1 MRIKS
6 SPKRSP
12 HPPPGALLR
21 GRIKHFIK
29 ERGLTVILVTHDQT
43 EANALAD
50 RIAVMED
57 GELQQLDTPEYLR
70 ECPANLF
77 TGSFIGEPPMNLFE
91 ASVSC
96 TEGTVSFALAEGVRL
111 RFPDDMFSPALRDR
125 LSAVEAVT
133 AGVRPHAVH
142 IAGEALR
149 AKVVAN
155 QWLGDQ
161 THIAARFAGG
171 IVVSVMHERID
182 CAPGDTVGITVAADD
197 LHLFET
203 ATGRALSHG
212 GTLA

>member
-77 TGSFIGEPPMNLFE
+77 TGSFIG
-91 ASVSC
+91 S
-96 TEGTVSFALAEGVRL
+96 L
-111 RFPDDMFSPALRDR
+111 R
-125 LSAVEAVT
+125 
-133 AGVRPHAVH
+133 
-142 IAGEALR
+142 
-149 AKVVAN
+149 
-155 QWLGDQ
+155 
-161 THIAARFAGG
+161 
-171 IVVSVMHERID
+171 
-182 CAPGDTVGITVAADD
+182 
-197 LHLFET
+197 
-203 ATGRALSHG
+203 
-212 GTLA
+212 